1 MGVGKL
7 YRYNNNQFLASVN
20 YKLLTHPAATNW
32 WGELTLI
39 ENVRLSEND
48 RFIIE
53 LEDKRKSKCFLKKR
67 VNRAVIGTPARFI
80 YHVTGLSPLV

>member
-7 YRYNNNQFLASVN
+7 YRHDNNEFLASVD
-20 YKLLTHPAATNW
+20 YKLFADPAAPNG
-32 WGELTLI
+32 WGELILI

-53 LEDKRKSKCFLKKR
+53 LEDKRKSKCLLKKR
-67 VNRAVIGTPARFI
+67 VNRAVIGIPGRFI
-80 YHVTGLSPLV
+80 YHVTGLGPLV